1 MNMFANKLGL
11 ENAGFI
17 DYCFVYL
24 ISLMFRY
31 MLQAKLDQTVG
42 WRRLLFSDGWGDSG
56 LYVNNQ
62 YQVFPRSTNIRCKEK
77 IRVSRYYKYG
87 ITRTPQGDVTLYL
100 NGGICVSGKPGV
112 SENLALDP
120 KNVVFFHDDGSENPS
135 GEVMY

>member
-1 MNMFANKLGL
+1 MSYVS
-11 ENAGFI
+11 E
-17 DYCFVYL
+17 YL
-24 ISLMFRY
+24 
-31 MLQAKLDQTVG
+31 LQAKLDQTNG

-77 IRVSRYYKYG
+77 IRDSRYYKFG

-100 NGGICVSGKPGV
+100 NGGICNSGKPGV

-135 GEVMY
+135 GEVIKMHAMICQII